1 MMNTCPICKRTY
13 TEPPALSRKDNKTAI
28 CPSCGM
34 REALEDAGMIVRP
47 EPKWE
52 SYSDEGIL
60 FLREV
65 APLTNA
71 IEYICAKE
79 NFLGL
84 GYVLQHGVVYLDDYL
99 DVSRRKELN
108 TICSNYGY
116 DGFDGF
122 VSEVSDIDLSKCKYL
137 EDGSLDIYD
146 DYVIVDLLF
155 LASLIVDNTVSS
167 LAADMNGAA
176 TEESVKKLVKRY
188 TGIDLVLG
196 DEEEKADE

>member
-1 MMNTCPICKRTY
+1 MNTCPICKRTY
-13 TEPPALSRKDNKTAI
+13 TEPPALSRRDNKTAI

-34 REALEDAGMIVRP
+34 REALEDAGMIVCP

-84 GYVLQHGVVYLDDYL
+84 GYVLQHG
-99 DVSRRKELN
+99 R
-108 TICSNYGY
+108 
-116 DGFDGF
+116 
-122 VSEVSDIDLSKCKYL
+122 
-137 EDGSLDIYD
+137 
-146 DYVIVDLLF
+146 
-155 LASLIVDNTVSS
+155 
-167 LAADMNGAA
+167 
-176 TEESVKKLVKRY
+176 
-188 TGIDLVLG
+188 
-196 DEEEKADE
+196 